1 MSRIARKAY
10 KMEVTVKEARDKISA
25 LLDIT
30 QRGGEVLILRRG
42 KKVARLVPV
51 AGAEKGLPDLSE
63 FRASITVKDG
73 PLSRTV
79 IDGRSA
85 ERY

>member
-1 MSRIARKAY
+1 
-10 KMEVTVKEARDKISA
+10 MEVNVKEARDKISA

-30 QRGGEVLILRRG
+30 ERGGEVLILRRG
-42 KKVARLVPV
+42 KRVGRLVPV
-51 AGAEKGLPDLSE
+51 AGTEKGLPDLSE

-73 PLSRTV
+73 PLSGMV
-79 IDGRSA
+79 MDGRRA